1 MEPFLRNV
9 GGVSRSS
16 MKFIRQKPPANAS
29 GQLSNN
35 LLLKIVAVLV
45 IISLIFLGNAPIHA
59 QASASMSSP
68 PTGLATADSTP
79 AAQYVD
85 SGNFSLV
92 LGNVSTSYNSHILV
106 PVMLYNYRYQ
116 DFDGLCQVFSFNP
129 AYLRFNGVVNDVASQ
144 DITFSIE
151 RPSPGILRV
160 YGNGSFA
167 SAFNPAIL
175 YYLNFSAVA
184 KRDLSTS
191 VLLDYSKLGN
201 RTYPFQ
207 SASWITLVRGW
218 TNLGP
223 SNIDGYEAG
232 TVPAVGY
239 SPYNLSV
246 LYVVS
251 GRGGPWQGNLYQGE
265 SVSGFGGVY
274 RSTDGGRTWLP
285 VDNGLSSTS
294 VNSIVVDPNDTN
306 VAVISTGGIASI
318 VGGAIFKT
326 VNGGESWQET
336 YPTGG
341 NYLTYYDGYL
351 YAASYHAI
359 LRSPDFGTTWQT
371 VSNFSGIVTTTL
383 VENSGRRIFVGLYQY
398 GGVQIL
404 VSNDYGKSYEVVGNF
419 PGYFTVSQILVDPD
433 NESQMWALIA
443 HGYTNYPNLF
453 RSFNGGLTWSAVND
467 SQVGIKYATFY
478 GKGFQNGYVAE
489 VPQAIAIDPSNG
501 SVIYVTGP
509 GYFYVS
515 RDDGYHF
522 ASYTPNGAPGF
533 ELYTG
538 IAGQDNRMISVDPLN
553 GDIIF
558 KGSDQGLAIS
568 YDGGKTWNPL
578 NNRSA
583 SLIYTV
589 AADGGNIFTV
599 AQDFAP
605 IFSNDSGRT
614 WYTAPGSEEGWASVD
629 PYNDS
634 IVLVES
640 SDYFEV
646 SNNGGKSFFVP
657 RISNYS
663 AWGYTSKNVACF
675 AYSPNGTIFASQMGG
690 VFRSDDYGKSWVLIQ
705 GSPEGL
711 FSLAMDPLNM
721 DVLYGSN
728 FYHLYRSD
736 DFGKSWTAI
745 NDMSFNSIA
754 VDPANGSIVVGVR
767 YFQDYKAV
775 PMISYNGGLNFT
787 EMQGA
792 QVSFIGAVH
801 RGIINGTFV
810 PSMFPNFS
818 SIDFFGASP
827 QVFFFNT
834 SSGPVLFYTT
844 DEGLYET
851 TNLGKTWR
859 SDSFNI
865 PAPVISDMFVSSNGT
880 AYVSTYGMGV
890 WADPELLSMNISGS
904 RPFLTYFLPV
914 GDNLSVDGS
923 PLGGNGYAGSSLLP
937 GPNNLTLYSG
947 ANKYSFTL
955 YAANGGVYFV
965 NFSENEAVLKIRA
978 EGVQEGRAWYMG
990 VGEKFYRFTGPCA
1003 EILLPL
1009 GNVSYRV
1016 FDFASDY
1023 AYYVPS
1029 RPEGS
1034 IDLTFAGGE
1043 LDLEFTGYVYY
1054 NSSELNENGLI
1065 WGDTVSSNGI
1075 YAIAAGAGLAVLNL
1089 GTMQEISGPQM
1100 NFTTRCSEPYG
1111 NGFLLGGSTGSGAVL
1126 YFYDPQNNSL
1136 IDLSGLLPGSWTNFS
1151 GASLTSVQVTDGG
1164 IFLIGSGPGR
1174 ALFGELSGGKFY
1186 NLTGYLTDSF
1196 SSMPWASYYSEI
1208 YVPKWNSI
1216 VVEGDGYQSALG
1228 VLNLTTMTFDD
1239 LSQELPT
1246 GVELGTPYSSY
1257 YPSGESMATD
1267 GSSVLILGQNATSE
1281 PYVGLLTF
1289 QGDLDLKDISDLFP
1303 SDSTPLRASWNG
1315 EEYVISGMNTSSS
1328 TPPVF
1333 LLNPSLMVI
1342 NEIPD
1347 TSLYGTGLVAG
1358 VDSLNGSKFLLE
1370 TFIEVQHGSY
1380 GVIYSKWIMFDTEP
1394 LSALYLSSY
1403 VNGSIYLNGVA
1414 LQLYRDHYYQP
1425 LLPGN
1430 YTLKVI
1436 ANNYTIYE
1444 HSFSAEPFSTVS
1456 MTIEPANLTLYT
1468 VTFTETGLPSGTPWS
1483 VTFNGVTRSST
1494 ANSIT
1499 VKDVLPGNYA
1509 WNASSIIAVGS
1520 GTRYAAQTSSGTVSV
1535 PTESSVSLYYAK
1547 QYSVTVQS
1555 TAGGSA
1561 SPSGTFW
1568 CNAGSTF
1575 NVTAIPTSGYKFA
1588 GWETN
1593 SSIKFTNSS
1602 SVTTNAIVDSPGI
1615 IVASFKA
1622 VPSSTQPLRAIEYA
1636 AVAVVVVVVML
1647 VAVLLIRR
1655 R

>member
-1 MEPFLRNV
+1 
-9 GGVSRSS
+9 
-16 MKFIRQKPPANAS
+16 MKLIRQKPPANAS
-29 GQLSNN
+29 GLLSNN
-35 LLLKIVAVLV
+35 LLLKILVVLV
-45 IISLIFLGNAPIHA
+45 IMSLTFLGNAPIHG
-59 QASASMSSP
+59 QISASVSHP
-68 PTGLATADSTP
+68 PTGVATVDSPP
-79 AAQYVD
+79 APQYVD

-92 LGNVSTSYNSHILV
+92 LGNVSASYNSYILV

-129 AYLRFNGVVNDVASQ
+129 AYLRFNGVVNNVASQ

-151 RPSPGILRV
+151 QPSPGILRV

-167 SAFNPAIL
+167 TAFNPAIL

-191 VLLDYSKLGN
+191 VLLDYSTLGN

-223 SNIDGYEAG
+223 SNIDGYKAG

-336 YPTGG
+336 YPMGG

-371 VSNFSGIVTTTL
+371 VSNFSGIVTTML

-419 PGYFTVSQILVDPD
+419 PGYFTVSQILVDPN

-453 RSFNGGLTWSAVND
+453 RSFNGGLTWSPVND
-467 SQVGIKYATFY
+467 SQVGINYATFY
-478 GKGFQNGYVAE
+478 GKGYQNGYVAE

-515 RDDGYHF
+515 HDDGYHF
-522 ASYTPNGAPGF
+522 SSYTPNGVPGLN
-533 ELYTG
+533 LYVG

-583 SLIYTV
+583 SLIYDV

-614 WYTAPGSEEGWASVD
+614 WYTVPGNEEGWVSVD
-629 PYNDS
+629 PYNNS
-634 IVLVES
+634 IVLVENL
-640 SDYFEV
+640 DFLV
-646 SNNGGKSFFVP
+646 SNNGGTSFFVA

-675 AYSPNGTIFASQMGG
+675 AYSPNGTIFTSQMGG

-728 FYHLYRSD
+728 FYHLYKSD

-745 NDMSFNSIA
+745 NNMSFNSIA

-767 YFQDYKAV
+767 YFLDYEAV
-775 PMISYNGGLNFT
+775 PMISYDGGLNFT

-851 TNLGKTWR
+851 TNLGKTWQ

-865 PAPVISDMFVSSNGT
+865 PAPVISDMFVSSNRT

-904 RPFLTYFLPV
+904 KPFLTYFLPA

-923 PLGGNGYAGSSLLP
+923 PLGGNGYAGSSLTL

-955 YAANGGVYFV
+955 YAVNGGVYFV

-978 EGVQEGRAWYMG
+978 EGVQEGQAWYMG

-1009 GNVSYRV
+1009 GNLSYRV

-1023 AYYVPS
+1023 AHYVPS

-1089 GTMQEISGPQM
+1089 GTMQEFPGPQM
-1100 NFTTRCSEPYG
+1100 NFITRCSEPYG

-1151 GASLTSVQVTDGG
+1151 GASLTSVQVTDDG

-1246 GVELGTPYSSY
+1246 GVTLGTPYSSY
-1257 YPSGESMATD
+1257 YPAGESMATD
-1267 GSSVLILGQNATSE
+1267 GSSVLILGQNATYE

-1289 QGDLDLKDISDLFP
+1289 QGGLDLKEISDLFP

-1358 VDSLNGSKFLLE
+1358 VYSLNSSKFLLE
-1370 TFIEVQHGSY
+1370 TFIEIPHGSY
-1380 GVIYSKWIMFDTEP
+1380 GVIYSKWITFDTEP

-1456 MTIEPANLTLYT
+1456 MAIEPANLTLYT

-1483 VTFNGVTRSST
+1483 VTFNGLTRSST

-1499 VKDVLPGNYA
+1499 FTGVLPGNYI
-1509 WNASSIIAVGS
+1509 WNASSIIGS
-1520 GTRYAAQTSSGTVSV
+1520 GTRYLAQTSSGTISV
-1535 PTESSVSLYYAK
+1535 PTVSSVSLYYVK

-1555 TAGGSA
+1555 TAGGST

-1568 CNAGSTF
+1568 YNAGSTV
-1575 NVTAIPTSGYKFA
+1575 NITAIPTLGYKFA

-1593 SSIKFTNSS
+1593 SSITFTNSS
-1602 SVTTNAIVDSPGI
+1602 SATTNAIVNSAGT

-1622 VPSSTQPLRAIEYA
+1622 VTSSTQPSYTIEYVA
-1636 AVAVVVVVVML
+1636 TAVVVVIVIL
-1647 VAVLLIRR
+1647 VAVLLIKRR